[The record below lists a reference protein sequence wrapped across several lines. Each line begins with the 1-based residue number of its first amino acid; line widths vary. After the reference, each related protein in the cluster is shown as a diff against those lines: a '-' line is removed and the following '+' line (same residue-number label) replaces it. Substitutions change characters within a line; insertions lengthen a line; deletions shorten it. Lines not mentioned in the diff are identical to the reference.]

1 MCSFAD
7 CKILVAFFLLLCY
20 TVKASDFDLLLFQK
34 EIIMTEYDDPI
45 VGAIQSAVSVPVDVE
60 CEGYPDVIFNIV
72 FNKHPDDAM
81 IAKSVSTLESY
92 MLSYNKLHFFRPIH
106 YVSNIDSLPKPTTVF
121 SVCIHMDCGNA
132 NPKALIGAVKAI
144 ADTQLPIYR
153 IILE

>member
-1 MCSFAD
+1 
-7 CKILVAFFLLLCY
+7 
-20 TVKASDFDLLLFQK
+20 
-34 EIIMTEYDDPI
+34 MTEYDDPI

-81 IAKSVSTLESY
+81 IAKSVSALESY
-92 MLSYNKLHFFRPIH
+92 MLSYNRLHFFRPIH
-106 YVSNIDSLPKPTTVF
+106 YVSGIDSLPKPATVF